1 MRIAIRMARFIHR
14 PPSKAWLIA
23 AAGAVLLAI
32 VVVTIEKTIGWP
44 EALTVEKVGRRDLLR

>member
-1 MRIAIRMARFIHR
+1 MRIAIRMARFTHR

-32 VVVTIEKTIGWP
+32 IVVTIENTVGWP
-44 EALTVEKVGRRDLLR
+44 EALTVEKTGRRDLVR